1 MAGCRSG
8 GTPGALQGSGHIG
21 TLRRTQTQVGISGE
35 QMADV
40 ALKRGTSQL
49 TAAQQGAAVRE
60 QLRTMEDGDVVAS
73 FLGGEERAFQELVSR
88 YQTRLL
94 NFIYRT
100 IGDREKAEDLVQ
112 EVFIRVYRHIGR
124 FDRSKKFS
132 TWIYTIAS
140 NLAKNELRNRSRNP
154 LVLFQAIKKTSQEDD
169 RPLQF
174 EDSASRPDD
183 LYRKRHL
190 RELVEE
196 SVAKLPAHHREVFV
210 LRELEGK
217 SYEEIAEITAT
228 NLGTVKSRL
237 NRARNSFADLIEPKL
252 R

>member
-1 MAGCRSG
+1 MA
-8 GTPGALQGSGHIG
+8 
-21 TLRRTQTQVGISGE
+21 E
-35 QMADV
+35 V
-40 ALKRGTSQL
+40 ALRHEVQSVGVT
-49 TAAQQGAAVRE
+49 VRE
-60 QLRTMEDGDVVAS
+60 RLQTLDDSGLVAE
-73 FLGGEERAFQELVSR
+73 FLGGEERAFQMLVER

-100 IGDREKAEDLVQ
+100 ISDRERSEDLVQ
-112 EVFIRVYRHIGR
+112 EVFIRVYRHLHR

-132 TWIYTIAS
+132 TWVYTIAS

-154 LVLFQAIKKTSQEDD
+154 LVFFQTIRKNWQDDD

-174 EDSASRPDD
+174 EDSGSRPDD

-190 RELVEE
+190 RELVES
-196 SVAKLPAHHREVFV
+196 SVAQLPEHHRQVFI

-217 SYEEIAEITAT
+217 SYEEIAEITGC

-237 NRARNSFADLIEPKL
+237 NRARNAFATIIEPGLK
-252 R
+252 

>member
-1 MAGCRSG
+1 
-8 GTPGALQGSGHIG
+8 
-21 TLRRTQTQVGISGE
+21 
-35 QMADV
+35 MADV
-40 ALKRGTSQL
+40 ALKQAGHLGGVS
-49 TAAQQGAAVRE
+49 VRE
-60 QLRTMEDGDVVAS
+60 QLRTLDDAAVVTS
-73 FLGGEERAFQELVSR
+73 FLDGEERAFQELVDR

-112 EVFIRVYRHIGR
+112 EVFIRVYRHLHR

-154 LVLFQAIKKTSQEDD
+154 LVLFQTIRKNWQDDD

-174 EDSASRPDD
+174 EDSSMRPDD

-190 RELVEE
+190 RALVEE
-196 SVAKLPAHHREVFV
+196 SVAQLPEHHREVFV

-217 SYEEIAEITAT
+217 SYEEIAEITNT

-237 NRARNSFADLIEPKL
+237 NRARSSFAEIIAPTLD
-252 R
+252 

>member
-1 MAGCRSG
+1 
-8 GTPGALQGSGHIG
+8 
-21 TLRRTQTQVGISGE
+21 
-35 QMADV
+35 MADV
-40 ALKRGTSQL
+40 ALRHAVPLPAT
-49 TAAQQGAAVRE
+49 TVRE
-60 QLRTMEDGDVVAS
+60 RLQAMDDSGLVGE
-73 FLGGEERAFQELVSR
+73 FLNGEERAFQVLVER

-100 IGDREKAEDLVQ
+100 ISDRERGEDLVQ
-112 EVFIRVYRHIGR
+112 EVFIRVYRHLYR

-132 TWIYTIAS
+132 TWVYTIAS

-154 LVLFQAIKKTSQEDD
+154 LVFFQTIRKNWQDDD

-174 EDSASRPDD
+174 EDSGSRPDD

-190 RELVEE
+190 RELVEG
-196 SVAKLPAHHREVFV
+196 SVAQLPEHHRQVFI

-217 SYEEIAEITAT
+217 SYEEIAEITGC

-237 NRARNSFADLIEPKL
+237 NRARNAFAMIIEPGLK
-252 R
+252 